1 MSCFT
6 DGIWE
11 LVQETAAKI
20 KEGDPLTDTKE
31 GDRKRTAGGVFLKL
45 AKQRWVGGKLGW
57 GGRVHRATVWRWVGG
72 GNCS

>member
-1 MSCFT
+1 MSCIT

-45 AKQRWVGGKLGW
+45 AKQRWVGGRRV
-57 GGRVHRATVWRWVGG
+57 GGRRGRSMPQT
-72 GNCS
+72 